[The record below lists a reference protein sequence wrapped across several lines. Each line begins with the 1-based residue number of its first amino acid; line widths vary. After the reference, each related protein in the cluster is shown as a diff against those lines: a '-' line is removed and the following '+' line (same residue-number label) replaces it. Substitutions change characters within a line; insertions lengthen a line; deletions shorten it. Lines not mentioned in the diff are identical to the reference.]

1 MKNHKC
7 LSKIFFAQVFLYL
20 FTACNDLDVAPLNV
34 IQDKD
39 LFATEEGVSAYM
51 AALYDHLPIEDFRYS
66 AGVGFFDWNVASP
79 LAINTGEEISRSAAG
94 IVNPARG
101 YWNDAYTAIRY
112 TNYFIQSLPEYAD
125 NFSEDRFVEL
135 NGEAHFLRAYIYFAL
150 VKRYGGIPIIKL
162 AQSYPEQSL
171 EELQVSRNTEE
182 EVYDFIAEDLDI
194 AINGLKE
201 TSYQEGRPNKYVAA
215 AFKSRVMLFAGSSAK
230 YADVQLN
237 GLVGLPSSRTVEYF
251 KECYEASKML
261 EEKYSLYNRHTDKY
275 TNYVQLFFD
284 PSSTENIFVRY
295 YHFPYVWHGYDALF
309 VPRQMVG
316 PQGYSSGFNPTLDF
330 VELFDGLPRDAN
342 GHIKVKD
349 ENDNC
354 IYYDDRMDLFANA
367 EPRLRASVILPG
379 DVFKREVID
388 VRRGV
393 YVGNIANGIKYTE
406 DLSVNPFVNTSLVRT
421 GINANNPVIDIG
433 GGATI
438 TAAGASGVMND
449 LAQWIGTISGFH
461 VRKYMNDDMETSFV
475 RLRNSSQ
482 HWIDLRYAEILLN
495 RAEAAYEL
503 YLEGISDGVDYPEDA
518 FQCINAIR
526 ERGGANLLA
535 SAAELND
542 INIIRKERKKELA
555 FENKTWWDLRRW
567 RTADTEL
574 NNTIWNILLPFYVVE
589 NGKYVFQRRPDERNA
604 RYTFN
609 INWYYEPI
617 PLAEI
622 GRNPNLLPNNPGY

>member
-1 MKNHKC
+1 MKNYKS
-7 LSKIFFAQVFLYL
+7 LSKIFFVLVFL

-39 LFATEEGVSAYM
+39 LFATEEGIEAYM
-51 AALYDHLPIEDFRYS
+51 AALYDRLPVEDFRYS
-66 AGVGFFDWNVASP
+66 ASVGFFHWNVAAP

-101 YWNDAYTAIRY
+101 YWDDAYTAIRY

-125 NFSEDRFVEL
+125 NFSQDRFAEL
-135 NGEAHFLRAYIYFAL
+135 NAEAHFIRAYIYFAL
-150 VKRYGGIPIIKL
+150 VKRYGGVPIIKE

-182 EVYDFIAEDLDI
+182 EVYDFISEDLEI
-194 AINGLKE
+194 AISDLKE

-230 YADVQLN
+230 YANVQLD
-237 GLVGLPSSRTVEYF
+237 GLVGMPSSRANEFF
-251 KECYEASKML
+251 KASYDAAKML
-261 EEKYSLYNRHTDKY
+261 EGKYSLYNKHSDKY

-284 PSSTENIFVRY
+284 ESSPENIFVRY
-295 YHFPYVWHGYDALF
+295 YHYPYVWHGYDALF

-330 VELFDGLPRDAN
+330 VELFDGLPRDDN
-342 GHIKVKD
+342 GNIRVKD

-354 IYYDDRMDLFANA
+354 IYFDDRMDLFANA
-367 EPRLRASVILPG
+367 EPRLRASVIFPG
-379 DVFKREVID
+379 DVFKNEVID

-393 YVGNIANGIKYTE
+393 YVGDISDGITYTD
-406 DLSVNPFVNTSLVRT
+406 DLTENPFVNTSLVKT

-433 GGATI
+433 GGNTI
-438 TAAGASGVMND
+438 TAAGASGIMND

-461 VRKYMNDDMETSFV
+461 VRKYMNENMETSFV
-475 RLRNSSQ
+475 RLRNSDQ
-482 HWIDLRYAEILLN
+482 HWIDMRYAEVLLN

-503 YLEGISDGVDYPEDA
+503 YLEGASDGVDYRGDA
-518 FQCINAIR
+518 YESINAIR

-535 SAAELND
+535 SPGELDD
-542 INIIRKERKKELA
+542 IDIIRVERKKELA

-574 NNTIWNILLPFYVVE
+574 NNTVWNILLPFFVVE

-609 INWYYEPI
+609 VNWYYEPI
-617 PLAEI
+617 PGGEI
-622 GRNPNLLPNNPGY
+622 SKNPNLLPNNPGY